1 MKTEYEVR
9 VLEIDVEKLIKKLNE
24 LGAKKVG
31 DWNQRR
37 YVYDIDVN
45 CKTRWIRLRTNGENT
60 TLTYKEIQEQ
70 TVDGTK
76 EIEFEVENFDIAN
89 EFLQKAGFLNGK
101 YQENHRIRYMLNDVE
116 LDIDTWPMIP
126 TYLEIE
132 AQNEKQ
138 VYDMIKL
145 LELENE
151 KITAE
156 DVVEVYRNYG
166 HEINNM
172 KTLKF

>member
-9 VLEIDVEKLIKKLNE
+9 VLEIDVEKLIHRLEK

-37 YVYDIDVN
+37 YVYDIDSN
-45 CKTRWIRLRTNGENT
+45 SKSRWIRLRTNGQNT
-60 TLTYKEIQEQ
+60 TLTYKEIREQ
-70 TVDGTK
+70 TVDGTQ
-76 EIEFEVENFDIAN
+76 EIEFEVENFDTVN
-89 EFLQKAGFLNGK
+89 EFLQKVGFLNGR

-132 AQNEKQ
+132 AQNEQ
-138 VYDMIKL
+138 QIYDMIKL

-156 DVVEVYRNYG
+156 DVVEVYKNYG
-166 HEINNM
+166 HEINDI
-172 KTLKF
+172 KILKF